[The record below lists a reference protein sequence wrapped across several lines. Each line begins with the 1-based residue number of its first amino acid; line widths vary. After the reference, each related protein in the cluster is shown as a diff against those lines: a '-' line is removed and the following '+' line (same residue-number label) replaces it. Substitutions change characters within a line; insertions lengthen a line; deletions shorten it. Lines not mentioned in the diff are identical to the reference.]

1 MFWEK
6 LKIMHFGSIQ
16 INIVWIIMLCLC
28 ICCIALFISSHIWIC
43 YLIKMSMCYDIH
55 ELVLVC
61 YFTFHVCHDIWY
73 SSLIYFGIS
82 LYVII
87 LIRKFH
93 HIVHFD
99 KCKCT
104 IWLWLKLFELD
115 TFNGLSSSFWYCQRG
130 RDLDAQAKDE

>member
-1 MFWEK
+1 MHLLHYFVYFRPIFWYVGW
-6 LKIMHFGSIQ
+6 F
-16 INIVWIIMLCLC
+16 
-28 ICCIALFISSHIWIC
+28 
-43 YLIKMSMCYDIH
+43 KMSICYDIH
-55 ELVLVC
+55 ALVLVC
-61 YFTFHVCHDIWY
+61 CSTFHICHEIWY

-115 TFNGLSSSFWYCQRG
+115 TSTEFSSSFWYCQRG
-130 RDLDAQAKDE
+130 RDLDAQAKDDQNALWHQLRGSELIWLALVF